1 VAVAA
6 AVLATVGLT
15 GVALGAAGAG
25 PDSPLWPVT
34 RAVYPDRADSRMHQ
48 AAAQRDLDDA
58 QQAVAAGDTTDAR
71 RYLDDAGHHL
81 SRVKASAE
89 ATKLRQRAD
98 RMRRKLDAANA
109 ASAASTA
116 TGAPPTPSA
125 SGSAATRKGNG
136 KSKSTPS
143 PSGQPDGTDASLD
156 AATVAPPPGE
166 SATPSASPTPKKV
179 KPSKTKKAK

>member
-1 VAVAA
+1 MAVAA
-6 AVLATVGLT
+6 AVVATVGLT

-25 PDSPLWPVT
+25 PGSPLWPVT

-81 SRVKASAE
+81 SRVKASGE
-89 ATKLRQRAD
+89 ATRLRRRAD
-98 RMRRKLDAANA
+98 RMRRNLDA
-109 ASAASTA
+109 ASAA
-116 TGAPPTPSA
+116 TGDASAAASATPSP
-125 SGSAATRKGNG
+125 SGSGEATKKGNK
-136 KSKSTPS
+136 KSKATPS

-156 AATVAPPPGE
+156 AATVAPPPG
-166 SATPSASPTPKKV
+166 SAPATPSPTPKKV